1 MIMFLSPQ
9 VTPRTETPVN
19 SVSNSLENAL
29 HTSAHSTEES
39 LPKRPVG
46 KHSKG
51 ESVRPKV
58 KGKKMRSSVER
69 RSPQRGS
76 VNAFRSFVNTHLS
89 ELCYFYEF

>member
-51 ESVRPKV
+51 ESVRPQA
-58 KGKKMRSSVER
+58 KGKKMLECGREVFAAR
-69 RSPQRGS
+69 
-76 VNAFRSFVNTHLS
+76 LS
-89 ELCYFYEF
+89 GTPSGLS